1 MRHDTLL
8 HPDLADS
15 ARVLIAK
22 GRLLA
27 EREPELYRNA
37 TRGRVEL
44 TRFFHTELGWT
55 LEVLE
60 AADMIRLHK
69 RREDV
74 PSARGLRIRREGQD
88 PVPASRLV
96 LLLSALAC
104 EQLWRRPRMTLND
117 LLQSVA
123 QVCAADSENSL
134 LPPFP
139 VVPGDGVSKQE
150 AHRNRHSLVDALR
163 LLQADGTIAVD
174 RSLDQAAGDGGDAV
188 VSASRDR
195 LTAKFTSLSPSLL
208 NLAQLPPHRHA
219 QVLATDRI
227 TEDDELPDDQEE
239 PDLTEGPE
247 IRRAVRSETTRRRFR
262 AMRRLVDDPGA
273 DPVVD
278 DYLQS
283 STGRN
288 RALTVLHALG
298 LVATVRR
305 DWWQVSDPSGLG
317 SALGFPHGR
326 RNERQAALALLRHL
340 STREPTID
348 GRERVV
354 VIEEIVTLFEQ
365 VRENLPRWAA
375 AYGGQLRA
383 LAKAAANGL
392 VDAGFLVAEPAE
404 DVPESRWRPTPAVRM
419 WRVRLHTAPGAN
431 SEQRTDTP
439 TLFDDPE
446 GIL

>member
-8 HPDLADS
+8 HPDLAES
-15 ARVLIAK
+15 ARVLIAQ

-27 EREPELYRNA
+27 EREPELYRSA
-37 TRGRVEL
+37 SRGRAEL
-44 TRFFHTELGWT
+44 ARFFHTELGWT

-60 AADMIRLHK
+60 AADLIRLHK

-74 PSARGLRIRREGQD
+74 PGARGLRIRREGQD
-88 PVPASRLV
+88 PVPASQLV
-96 LLLSALAC
+96 LVLSALAC

-123 QVCAADSENSL
+123 QVCATDSESNL
-134 LPPFP
+134 LPRFP

-195 LTAKFTSLSPSLL
+195 LTAKFSSLSPSLL
-208 NLAQLPPHRHA
+208 NLAQLPPRRHA
-219 QVLATDRI
+219 SALATDRI
-227 TEDDELPDDQEE
+227 TEDDELPDDQDE
-239 PDLTEGPE
+239 PDLAEGPE
-247 IRRAVRSETTRRRFR
+247 ARRAARSEITRRRLR
-262 AMRRLVDDPGA
+262 AMRRLVDDPGV
-273 DPVVD
+273 DPVAD

-283 STGRN
+283 STGRS
-288 RALTVLHALG
+288 RALSVLHALG
-298 LVATVRR
+298 LVATVRH
-305 DWWQVSDPSGLG
+305 DWWQVSDPSQLG
-317 SALGFPHGR
+317 STLDFPNGR

-340 STREPTID
+340 STRDPTLD
-348 GRERVV
+348 GRERFVA
-354 VIEEIVTLFEQ
+354 IEEIVTLFEQ
-365 VRENLPRWAA
+365 VREDLPRWAA

-392 VDAGFLVAEPAE
+392 VDAGFLVAEPAD

-419 WRVRLHTAPGAN
+419 WRVRLHIASGAD
-431 SEQRTDTP
+431 SAQRAVSP
-439 TLFDDPE
+439 TLFDVPE
-446 GIL
+446 GTV

>member
-8 HPDLADS
+8 HPDLAEG

-27 EREPELYRNA
+27 EREPELYRNV
-37 TRGRVEL
+37 TRGRAEL

-123 QVCAADSENSL
+123 QVCATDSENSL
-134 LPPFP
+134 LPRFP

-150 AHRNRHSLVDALR
+150 AHRNRQSLVDALR

-174 RSLDQAAGDGGDAV
+174 RSLDQVAGDGGDAV

-195 LTAKFTSLSPSLL
+195 LTAKFSSLSPSLL

-219 QVLATDRI
+219 QVLAADRI
-227 TEDDELPDDQEE
+227 AEDDELPDDQAES
-239 PDLTEGPE
+239 DLTEGPE
-247 IRRAVRSETTRRRFR
+247 IRRAVRSDTTRRRFR

-273 DPVVD
+273 DPVAD
-278 DYLQS
+278 EYLQS

-317 SALGFPHGR
+317 SVLGFPHGR
-326 RNERQAALALLRHL
+326 RNERQAALALLKHL
-340 STREPTID
+340 STREATID

-354 VIEEIVTLFEQ
+354 AIEEIVSLFEQ

-375 AYGGQLRA
+375 AYGGRLRA
-383 LAKAAANGL
+383 LAMAAANGL

-404 DVPESRWRPTPAVRM
+404 EVPELQWQPTPAVRM
-419 WRVRLHTAPGAN
+419 WRVRLHAAPGAN
-431 SEQRTDTP
+431 SEQGTETP

-446 GIL
+446 GTI